1 MNLKGFHKG
10 LMLAAV
16 GLFSLVTVNT
26 SAQTLQGAGAT
37 FPYPIYKEWFTKF
50 QQATGVGVNY
60 QSVGSG
66 QGYNALKAKTV
77 DFGASDAPLTAEEE
91 RAMPAPVVH
100 IPTVGGAVVLGYN
113 VPGVGAGLRLTS
125 DIVAGIFLGK
135 ITKWNDP
142 AIVAVNKKIAL
153 PDLAI
158 QPAHRTDGSGTTYI
172 FTHYLK
178 KVSADWAA
186 GPGAGK
192 SVNWP
197 AGIGGKGNAGVAG
210 AIQRTPGAIGYIEL
224 EYAVKQNIAYASLK
238 NRSNNF
244 VAPSVQSVTA
254 AIAGA
259 VNELKKDIKTPIV
272 DSAGKNSY
280 PISGL
285 TYILI
290 YKANNPNNA
299 NVTKLW
305 DWALEKAQQEFAQTL
320 YYSALPDKLVGVNKA
335 VLKSIPGSSVH

>member
-1 MNLKGFHKG
+1 MRLQRLGNAITLVAAAA
-10 LMLAAV
+10 LALTAAKAP
-16 GLFSLVTVNT
+16 
-26 SAQTLQGAGAT
+26 AQTLQGAGAT
-37 FPYPIYKEWFTKF
+37 FPYPIYKEWFAKF
-50 QQATGVGVNY
+50 QAATRVGVNY

-66 QGYNALKAKTV
+66 QGYNSLKAKTV
-77 DFGASDAPLTAEEE
+77 DFGASDAPLTAQEEA
-91 RAMPAPVVH
+91 AMPAPVVH
-100 IPTVGGAVVLGYN
+100 IPTVGGAVALAYN
-113 VPGVGAGLRLTS
+113 VPGQGKGLRLTADLVS
-125 DIVAGIFLGK
+125 GIFLGK

-142 AIVAVNKKIAL
+142 AIAKENKGVAL

-197 AGIGGKGNAGVAG
+197 VGIGGKGNAGVAG

-238 NRSNNF
+238 NRSGKF
-244 VAPSVQSVTA
+244 VEPSVESVTS

-272 DSAGKNSY
+272 DSNGKGSY

-285 TYILI
+285 TYILV

-299 NVTKLW
+299 NITKLW
-305 DWALEKAQQEFAQTL
+305 AWAMEKGQQEFAKTL
-320 YYSALPDKLVGVNKA
+320 YYSALPDKLVGVNMA
-335 VLKSIPGSSVH
+335 TLKSIPGSSVR